1 MLNKSN
7 TNNQNVWFQEQSVQT
22 QTMIKDHFR
31 QLHEVLHQEESK
43 RIASV
48 KREEETRI
56 MGMKEKI
63 KELSAEVQTLKESIS
78 VLQGQLKE
86 DDMLLL
92 KVCIMETSNRNDT
105 FLITKHALF
114 HFIYRIS
121 KMLETGRSKSL
132 NDTCWNNIPRVK
144 DLISTEEKALRSVLM
159 TCPVYCSM

>member
-1 MLNKSN
+1 M
-7 TNNQNVWFQEQSVQT
+7 QT

-48 KREEETRI
+48 KREEEMRI
-56 MGMKEKI
+56 TGMKEKV

-78 VLQGQLKE
+78 IIQGQLKE

-105 FLITKHALF
+105 FLITKHAPLNLL
-114 HFIYRIS
+114 YRIS

-132 NDTCWNNIPRVK
+132 SYSCLNNIPRVK
-144 DLISTEEKALRSVLM
+144 DFISTEEKALRLVLM
-159 TCPVYCSM
+159 TCLVYCSM